1 METSPKT
8 LPLRYGVPQKPK
20 NTFVAVGTQH
30 LCGTRKSGG
39 NWSLGLYAD
48 QNCQFKTDSLQ
59 KLSIM
64 SHVIMLLGFNLLA
77 PTQSLSVPTLI
88 LNTMR
93 GYMRNVGHVINYHAS
108 RD

>member
-1 METSPKT
+1 M
-8 LPLRYGVPQKPK
+8 PLQFGAPQKLRTIFWLSALLVQSDK
-20 NTFVAVGTQH
+20 NCINVAPVTFVA
-30 LCGTRKSGG
+30 
-39 NWSLGLYAD
+39 WSPDSYAED
-48 QNCQFKTDSLQ
+48 CQFKTDSLQ

-64 SHVIMLLGFNLLA
+64 SHVIMLLGFDLLA
-77 PTQSLSVPTLI
+77 LTRSSSVPTLT